1 MRVTF
6 GSIKERLAR
15 VLNMSSTDTRIL
27 SYCGD
32 ACQRLIYSGKWVDTQ
47 VRYAVCVNEACLTWP
62 RDVETIE
69 AAAICSCPINIRNGW
84 YEFLDGGPGIV
95 TEEDGWIGRN
105 LVDKENAVAFDDVVG
120 TGKKIAV
127 YADGSEAVGSQILL
141 RYWNSTGN
149 KVYTGSGSGREEGEY
164 ISLPAAGGYTYSTYE
179 VLPYGLYGVIKPV
192 TNRVIRLYEYTVAG
206 GALKPLA
213 YYEPDETIPVYRR
226 SLIPF
231 LKRGGCSDSAGGSE
245 GGCDTTTVTIRGKL
259 RYIPPVND
267 NSILQIPH
275 ATAIRLACQAL
286 KKEEDN
292 LITEAEMYW
301 QKAYE
306 ALNMQLH
313 HWQGDGALQP
323 IRVETISCPV
333 HSLI

>member
-1 MRVTF
+1 MPRVTF
-6 GSIKERLAR
+6 GSVKARIARALNLASTDSR
-15 VLNMSSTDTRIL
+15 VLDYT
-27 SYCGD
+27 GD
-32 ACQRLIYSGKWVDTQ
+32 ACERLLYSGKWVDTM

-95 TEEDGWIGRN
+95 TEDSGWIGRN
-105 LVDKENAVAFDDVVG
+105 LVDRENAVAFDDVTG
-120 TGKKIAV
+120 TGKKLAV
-127 YADGSEAVGSQILL
+127 YADGSEAAGSQILL
-141 RYWNSTGN
+141 RYYNSTGN
-149 KVYTGSGSGREEGEY
+149 KVYTGGGSGREEGEY
-164 ISLPAAGGYTYSTYE
+164 ITIPAAGAYNYSTIE

-192 TNRVIRLYEYTVAG
+192 TNRVIRLYEYNVAL
-206 GALKPLA
+206 AVYKPLA
-213 YYEPDETIPVYRR
+213 YYEPDETVPVYRR
-226 SLIPF
+226 SIIPAMMT
-231 LKRGGCSDSAGGSE
+231 GGCGSNGE
-245 GGCDTTTVTIRGKL
+245 GCDTSPVVIRGKL
-259 RYIPPVND
+259 RYIAPVND

-292 LITEAEMYW
+292 LISEAEIYW

-306 ALNMQLH
+306 VLNMQLH

-323 IRVETISCPV
+323 IRVETPSCPV
-333 HSLI
+333 LNLQ

>member
-1 MRVTF
+1 MRLTF
-6 GSIKERLAR
+6 GSIKERIAR
-15 VLNMSSTDTRIL
+15 VLNMASTDSRVIT
-27 SYCGD
+27 YVGD
-32 ACQRLIYSGKWVDTQ
+32 ACERLLYSGKWVDSM

-95 TEEDGWIGRN
+95 TEDAGWIGRQ
-105 LVDKENAVAFDDVVG
+105 LVDRENAVAFDDVTG
-120 TGKKIAV
+120 TGKKLAV
-127 YADGSEAVGSQILL
+127 YADGAEAVGSQILL
-141 RYWNSTGN
+141 RYYNSTGN
-149 KVYTGSGSGREEGEY
+149 KVYTGGGSTREEGEY
-164 ISLPAAGGYTYSTYE
+164 ISIPAAGGYNYSNFE

-192 TNRVIRLYEYTVAG
+192 TNRVIRLYEYNVAD
-206 GALKPLA
+206 ALYKPLA
-213 YYEPDETIPVYRR
+213 YYEPDETVPVYRR
-226 SLIPF
+226 SIIPAMMN
-231 LKRGGCSDSAGGSE
+231 GSCGSDGSSCSTSP
-245 GGCDTTTVTIRGKL
+245 VVIRGKL

-292 LITEAEMYW
+292 LITEAEIYW

-306 ALNMQLH
+306 VLNMQLH

-323 IRVETISCPV
+323 IRVETPSCPV
-333 HSLI
+333 LNLQ

>member
-6 GSIKERLAR
+6 GSIKSRLAR
-15 VLNMSSTDTRIL
+15 VLNMASTDTRIID
-27 SYCGD
+27 YCAD
-32 ACQRLIYSGKWVDTQ
+32 ACERLLYSGRWVDSM

-69 AAAICSCPINIRNGW
+69 AAAICSTPINIRNGW
-84 YEFLDGGPGIV
+84 YEFLDGGPGVV
-95 TEEDGWIGRN
+95 TEDDGCIGRQ
-105 LVDKENAVAFDDVVG
+105 LVDRENAVAFDDVTG
-120 TGKKIAV
+120 TGKKIAI
-127 YADGSEAVGSQILL
+127 YADGSEAVGSRMLL
-141 RYWNSTGN
+141 RYYNSTGN
-149 KVYTGSGSGREEGEY
+149 KVYTGAGSGREEGEWLF
-164 ISLPAAGGYTYSTYE
+164 LPAAGGYTYSTFE

-213 YYEPDETIPVYRR
+213 YYEPDETVPVYRR
-226 SLIPF
+226 SIIPA
-231 LKRGGCSDSAGGSE
+231 LKGCCNSSSDGD
-245 GGCDTTTVTIRGKL
+245 GCDTTAVTIRGKL
-259 RYIPPVND
+259 RFIAPVND

-275 ATAIRLACQAL
+275 ATAIRLAVQAL

-292 LITEAEMYW
+292 LITEAEIYW
-301 QKAYE
+301 QKAYDV
-306 ALNMQLH
+306 LNAQLH

-323 IRVETISCPV
+323 IRVESVACPV